1 MYRIT
6 TPSGKCILT
15 DKVNYIRVHK
25 SGTYL
30 LTDVN
35 RAEGVAHHGTPYLF
49 KDGAQVAEVDTYD
62 VVAQEDAKNR
72 EAVEQAITDLYLD
85 GIQAQQDITD
95 IQLQL
100 LEG

>member
-1 MYRIT
+1 MSCYKPELGMIGNIKLLFAERNHT
-6 TPSGKCILT
+6 NN
-15 DKVNYIRVHK
+15 KVFNEANARQ
-25 SGTYL
+25 
-30 LTDVN
+30 
-35 RAEGVAHHGTPYLF
+35 AA
-49 KDGAQVAEVDTYD
+49 DT
-62 VVAQEDAKNR
+62 ENR

>member
-1 MYRIT
+1 MFFKPNLGMQGNIEEALKRNQQTSNRIFNET
-6 TPSGKCILT
+6 N
-15 DKVNYIRVHK
+15 D
-25 SGTYL
+25 
-30 LTDVN
+30 
-35 RAEGVAHHGTPYLF
+35 RAIA
-49 KDGAQVAEVDTYD
+49 DT
-62 VVAQEDAKNR
+62 ENR